1 MRLELNYSQRRTE
14 IKKELAVLAA
24 SFRMFDSV
32 LEVVSGDLRCLDVNS
47 GTISMGVLGDEG
59 TLEMSLT
66 LSKSSS

>member
-1 MRLELNYSQRRTE
+1 MLSFPFTFLLIAYIT
-14 IKKELAVLAA
+14 LTVLAA

-47 GTISMGVLGDEG
+47 GKISIGVLGDEG